1 MSHTKRSFIQAKFE
15 PLRIKPEQ
23 WPEAL
28 ERLEQGWD
36 FLSAA
41 GYGAAKPHEPRET
54 GVDWYGR
61 LSGAE
66 RAAFD
71 RFWKAYG
78 YKKGKNNAAMVW
90 HRLGEIDA
98 ATAEIIIQAATA
110 EKRQWGKEETRDG
123 IARKWPQ
130 AGYPSGVGRITSR
143 PPIPPK
149 PRPAPPLNAP
159 IWSTRL
165 TASKPSSP
173 APNPAQAARR
183 WKPSWRPWRPSSVA
197 DIPLHLLPASTRRW
211 WT

>member
-130 AGYPSGVGRITSR
+130 GWLSE
-143 PPIPPK
+143 
-149 PRPAPPLNAP
+149 
-159 IWSTRL
+159 
-165 TASKPSSP
+165 
-173 APNPAQAARR
+173 RR
-183 WKPSWRPWRPSSVA
+183 WEDHEPSADTAKTAPGAAVKRANLVNEINGLKTLIASAKPGPGREAMEAKLAALEAQLRG
-197 DIPLHLLPASTRRW
+197 
-211 WT
+211 